1 MTLDEVDLSCAVG
14 DLRMPNPVM
23 TASGCA
29 GGRELAPFLEVSDL
43 GAFVTGSVT
52 LDPCAGAPGPRLVET
67 PSGVLHRTGLQ
78 NAGLQGFLTG
88 DLPWLA
94 QRGARAV
101 ASIAAGTLGEYAEL
115 ARRVGN
121 SPGVRAVEVNLDVAG
136 REAPDRRFGED
147 PYQAGKVVAVVRR
160 DVPRGIPVLAKLA
173 WQPGLVDVARAVVG
187 AGADAVVVSGQVP
200 GMAVDRST
208 LRPKVSS
215 GTVSGPAVHAVAVH
229 GVWQVHAAMPDVP
242 IVGVGGVRTGWDAL
256 ELLLAGAC
264 AVQVG
269 AAALRDPGAPV
280 RVVEELRV
288 ELGTLGIGSVARAV
302 GAAHGQGVSR

>member
-1 MTLDEVDLSCAVG
+1 VTPDKVDLSCEVG

-29 GGRELAPFLEVSDL
+29 GGRELAPFLEVADL

-52 LDPCAGAPGPRLVET
+52 LDPCAGAGGRRLVET

-78 NAGLQGFLTG
+78 NPGLQGFLTG
-88 DLPWLA
+88 ELPWLA
-94 QRGARAV
+94 QRGARTV

-121 SPGVRAVEVNLDVAG
+121 SPGVRAVEVNLDLPG
-136 REAPDRRFGED
+136 REAPARRLGED

-160 DVPRGIPVLAKLA
+160 EVPRGIPVLAKLV
-173 WQPGLVDVARAVVG
+173 WQPGLVDLAGAVAREG
-187 AGADAVVVSGQVP
+187 AEAVVVSGQVP
-200 GMAVDRST
+200 GAAIDRAT
-208 LRPKVSS
+208 LAPSVAS

-229 GVWQVHAAMPDVP
+229 AVWQVHTALPDLP

-256 ELLLAGAC
+256 ELLLAGAR

-269 AAALRDPGAPV
+269 TAALHDPGSPA
-280 RVVEELRV
+280 RVVEELRA
-288 ELGTLGIGSVARAV
+288 EHGALGIDSVARAV